1 MYSTTPGNVI
11 VSQEFQIRVMMGGC
25 VSLYSLRSFSLVI
38 FVARNKLFKERS
50 GKGLEDETKP
60 SPVVGKFQKM
70 LHQKDRE

>member
-1 MYSTTPGNVI
+1 
-11 VSQEFQIRVMMGGC
+11 MGGC
-25 VSLYSLRSFSLVI
+25 VSLYSLRAFSLVI

-60 SPVVGKFQKM
+60 SPVVGQFQKM